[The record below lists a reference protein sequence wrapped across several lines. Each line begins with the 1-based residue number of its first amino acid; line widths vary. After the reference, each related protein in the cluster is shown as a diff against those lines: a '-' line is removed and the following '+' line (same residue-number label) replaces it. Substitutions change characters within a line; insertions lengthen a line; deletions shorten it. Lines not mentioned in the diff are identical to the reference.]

1 MSKSNVICILSV
13 QRGVPPDSTSVEHG
27 LCSGEGFG
35 HNHHQGL
42 FLVKAIESAS
52 HINRVNICQETH
64 LTSRRPCCSLLLS
77 PASKDPLKHYLKS
90 SVSPLAG
97 IHASLKI
104 SKEPIQLGVQ
114 DRGATQLTLHSFER
128 PQQKTIFCRMHFQ
141 RGQHEGGELSR
152 LVPQVLKGSNL
163 DDRLPHKQTDKEHFQ
178 VCKIGD

>member
-1 MSKSNVICILSV
+1 MSATSCDVTSMVRCYGKSNAIPRIILMATHSTHKLYLCAFVEVRLADAGALVLLDVEIECNLHFASV

-114 DRGATQLTLHSFER
+114 D
-128 PQQKTIFCRMHFQ
+128 
-141 RGQHEGGELSR
+141 
-152 LVPQVLKGSNL
+152 
-163 DDRLPHKQTDKEHFQ
+163 
-178 VCKIGD
+178 